1 MSVKGQFKEN
11 LKRRFRGFLLT
22 VTPLFQSYLIAL
34 AAFVFVVLPVAFV
47 IINLKRLGW
56 LWLPLF
62 ITYWLLLSVVY
73 RLIILHREKREERF
87 LYGDELYFQLYP
99 RDWRR
104 EERKMQRKARR
115 EEKRAL
121 R

>member
-1 MSVKGQFKEN
+1 M
-11 LKRRFRGFLLT
+11 
-22 VTPLFQSYLIAL
+22 
-34 AAFVFVVLPVAFV
+34 
-47 IINLKRLGW
+47 
-56 LWLPLF
+56 
-62 ITYWLLLSVVY
+62 VY

-99 RDWRR
+99 RDKRA